1 LSAAASKLGIS
12 VSILR
17 RIKGFGSKAFKNGR
31 VYIPVIQQD
40 IVDHPEWLQEPKEDT
55 QEELNRKKTKA
66 EIARIELMTAIKAKR
81 FISIEKIEQD
91 IVVACSQTHAIFKRM
106 ENELPQKLQGLTVPE
121 MALIIG
127 QYGDDLCG
135 VWAPEALRAAIQSD
149 DIEQGDE

>member
-1 LSAAASKLGIS
+1 MAAAATRLG
-12 VSILR
+12 VSIGVLR
-17 RIKGFGSKAFKNGR
+17 RAKALGSNAFKNGR
-31 VYIPVIQQD
+31 VYVPILEDEIPN
-40 IVDHPEWLQEPKEDT
+40 HPEWFEEPSEDT

-121 MALIIG
+121 MAVIIG

-135 VWAPEALRAAIQSD
+135 VWAPDALRAAIQND
-149 DIEQGDE
+149 GEDQGDE